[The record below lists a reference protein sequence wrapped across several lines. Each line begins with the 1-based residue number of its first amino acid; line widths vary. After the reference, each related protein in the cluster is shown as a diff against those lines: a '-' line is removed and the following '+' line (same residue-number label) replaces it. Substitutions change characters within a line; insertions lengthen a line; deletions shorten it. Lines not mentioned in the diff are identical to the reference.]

1 MFKLK
6 PNFWGSKNI
15 TFFSLMLYP
24 LSLITM
30 FLFKI
35 KSLNKGKKFKIP
47 IICIGN
53 IYIGGTGKTPLA
65 IKVHEIVSVLKKDS
79 AFIKKYYDYL
89 EDEISLLKQKGKVY
103 AFKSRI
109 KSIKKLVEDKYELA
123 ILDDGFQDFSI
134 KKDISILCFNS
145 KQGVGNGMVIPAG
158 PLREPIQGI
167 KRADCVMINGN
178 KLEIFENN
186 LLKHNPSLEIFYF
199 KYELLNF
206 QKYKNKK
213 LIPFAG
219 IGNPNNFFDILHENN
234 LICTKTFCFP
244 DHHKFTDKE
253 LEKLI
258 NEAKKNN
265 AILITTEKDYLRIN
279 KRFQSSINYLKIN
292 LKIQNENKFLN
303 FIKKKL

>member
-15 TFFSLMLYP
+15 TLFSLILYP

-30 FLFKI
+30 FFFKI

-79 AFIKKYYDYL
+79 AFIKKYYNYL

-167 KRADCVMINGN
+167 KRADCVMINGD

>member
-15 TFFSLMLYP
+15 TLFSLILYP
-24 LSLITM
+24 LSLVTM
-30 FLFKI
+30 FFFKI

-279 KRFQSSINYLKIN
+279 KKFQSSINYLKIN
-292 LKIQNENKFLN
+292 LKIQNESKFLN

>member
-79 AFIKKYYDYL
+79 AFIKKYYNYL

>member
-15 TFFSLMLYP
+15 TLFSLILYP
-24 LSLITM
+24 LSLVTM
-30 FLFKI
+30 FFFKI

-79 AFIKKYYDYL
+79 AFIKKYYNYL

>member
-15 TFFSLMLYP
+15 TLFSLILYP

-30 FLFKI
+30 FFFKI

-79 AFIKKYYDYL
+79 AFIKKYYNYL

>member
-24 LSLITM
+24 LSLITI
-30 FLFKI
+30 FFFKI
-35 KSLNKGKKFKIP
+35 KSLNRGKKFKIP

-79 AFIKKYYDYL
+79 AFIKKYYNYL

-158 PLREPIQGI
+158 PLREPMQGV
-167 KRADCVMINGN
+167 KRADCVMINGD

-244 DHHKFTDKE
+244 DHHKFTDNE

>member
-15 TFFSLMLYP
+15 TLFSLILYP

-30 FLFKI
+30 FFFKI

-79 AFIKKYYDYL
+79 AFIKKYYNYL

-167 KRADCVMINGN
+167 KRADCVMINGD

-206 QKYKNKK
+206 QKYRNKK